1 MTQTKETTS
10 RHWILDA
17 IECIKNCEAIVSHCN
32 EIMDSIYDNII
43 TSDAVKKKYF
53 NLKEMRET
61 AIRTRRRV
69 MNKIFQSFDN
79 ADHDMRCIVKHAVA
93 AKWFIDE
100 VADAASSS
108 IIWNNDKGDLYRL
121 MSLAVSSFI
130 WEEPQVCARC
140 MADDLFYK
148 EKNEESESEPE
159 LEPANEVNYWP
170 EDEGLKL

>member
-32 EIMDSIYDNII
+32 EIMDSIHDNV
-43 TSDAVKKKYF
+43 TKNDEVYSKYE
-53 NLKEMRET
+53 NLKNMKEIAT
-61 AIRTRRRV
+61 KTRRRV
-69 MNKIFQSFDN
+69 MNKISQSFDN
-79 ADHDMRCIVKHAVA
+79 TDHQMRCIVKHSVA

-100 VADAASSS
+100 VADASVASFV
-108 IIWNNDKGDLYRL
+108 WNDDKQDLYKL
-121 MSLAVSSFI
+121 MSLAISSFI

-140 MADDLFYK
+140 MADALFDK
-148 EKNEESESEPE
+148 EEDKESES
-159 LEPANEVNYWP
+159 EPANEVNYWP